1 MRIVIVNNHGS
12 CIGLVKSELLCDAA
26 FATMIVGMNKNF
38 QGVGV
43 ITEDMESAS
52 ANDDA
57 RFLRGYLA
65 DGFCLGIEQLMG
77 CLVLFLNTFQIDLF
91 LLDFLIFRVFRF
103 CFLTFSKGEKYK
115 LISITA
121 RRPPFFIGVY
131 A

>member
-1 MRIVIVNNHGS
+1 
-12 CIGLVKSELLCDAA
+12 
-26 FATMIVGMNKNF
+26 MIVGMNKNF

-77 CLVLFLNTFQIDLF
+77 CLVLFLNTFQMDLF

-103 CFLTFSKGEKYK
+103 CFLTFSKVLVEVNP
-115 LISITA
+115 I
-121 RRPPFFIGVY
+121 IGRE
-131 A
+131 ALTR